1 MLYIRDEQAILASS
15 LKFSTIELRKTIK
28 TEEINDDGL
37 QCHRRERTA
46 ARAFIR
52 ARSVLVRF
60 VIVRTL
66 QKKQN

>member
-15 LKFSTIELRKTIK
+15 LKFGTIELRKTIK
-28 TEEINDDGL
+28 TKEINDDGL
-37 QCHRRERTA
+37 HCYRRERTA

-60 VIVRTL
+60 VIVRML
-66 QKKQN
+66 